1 MASPL
6 YVRTVYSLLSSMC
19 HIDAVVNKCLQ
30 YGYKA
35 MAIVDKGVLFG
46 AASFKKAC
54 DEKGIKPLFGLE
66 VKVKIKE
73 EYYHVVL
80 YAKDDEGFLN
90 LMHLSSYI
98 NCQDQEVDEMI
109 LNKYKGHTILV
120 LLSDDCPLFN
130 RDLQKEGKKIIT
142 ELKNTFK
149 DFLVGI
155 MDNNVYGNKESNA
168 ILKPFLKEHDVKTI
182 ALSRTLYLNSEDALD
197 YEVLKCIR
205 DKRVYSDNTPLEY
218 GRYFLSP
225 DEYYEHYDKEDI
237 LNTDV
242 LASIC
247 NVNFDFKSTLPSYP
261 CPLNVDSKQYLS
273 ILAKEGL
280 KRRLKNNLNKDYIK
294 RLDYELEVILK
305 MHFEDYF
312 LIVYDYILYAKKNG
326 IYVGPARGSA
336 AGCLVCYCLGI
347 TEIDPLKYN
356 LLFERFLNPERI
368 SLPDIDTDFPDDR
381 RDEVFNYVL
390 NKYGQ
395 DHVAHIITY
404 GTLKARQV
412 IRDVGKA
419 LKYTTYEIDQIAK
432 LISQDV
438 NATLKNTYET
448 SPLFKQRIDYDQRSR
463 NLYEISL
470 KLEGMPRHISTH
482 AAGVIFSKKDLK
494 DVVPLIKIDEDIYSS
509 QYSMEHLEKMGLI
522 KMDFLGLRNLSIIDE
537 IVSDIKK
544 REPQFNLKNI
554 PLEDSRTFSL
564 ISKGDTLGVFQ
575 LESKGMVNLAR
586 KMRPNCFEELSMMLA
601 LFRPGPMENID
612 SFLYNRANKS
622 QIKYPNR
629 AIKPIL
635 EETYGIIL
643 YQEQIMAIAR
653 IMANFSYGKADILR
667 KAMSKKKLA
676 ELESLSKD
684 FIDGC
689 VNNGYSLK
697 EAQDIYNLILKFAN
711 YGFNKSHSIAYG
723 LVAYQMAYLKANYP
737 LYFYKA
743 VLNGVIGSSVKTSE
757 YISECRKN
765 KITILKMSLNNS
777 LDVYEIVNNSL
788 MMPLSIVKDVGK
800 QSCLKIIEERQKGAF
815 KDVIDTIVRLYKV
828 GIDSRI
834 IDNLIAA
841 GAFDEFGYSRYSLSD
856 SLENIIK
863 YAQTKSNNF
872 VSIIDD
878 RPIIKKM
885 ADNKLVLS
893 QKENEVL
900 GFYFTYNP
908 ISDYKKE
915 KNISCPN
922 LKEIAEFTGFV
933 SGFGLIKRIKEIKTK
948 KTKEKMAFID
958 IIDES
963 YGLSLT
969 VFPDIYK
976 QYEGKLKENDYI
988 IFEGKRQNQD
998 DLIVRKIKE
1007 V

>member
-6 YVRTVYSLLSSMC
+6 YIRTAYSLLSSMC
-19 HIDAVVNKCLQ
+19 HINSIVDRCLH
-30 YGYKA
+30 YGYKSL
-35 MAIVDKGVLFG
+35 AIVDQGVLFG
-46 AASFKKAC
+46 AASFKKIC
-54 DEKGIKPLFGLE
+54 DEKGLKPIFGLE
-66 VKVKIKE
+66 VRLKYKDD
-73 EYYHVVL
+73 YYNIVL

-98 NCQDQEVDEMI
+98 NCEKKDVDIEI
-109 LNKYKGHTILV
+109 LNKYRNHNILV
-120 LLSDDCPLFN
+120 FLSDDSPFSNINLEK
-130 RDLQKEGKKIIT
+130 DGKTVIN
-142 ELKNTFK
+142 ELKKTFK

-155 MDNNVYGNKESNA
+155 MDNNVYGNSSRNSY
-168 ILKPFLKEHDVKTI
+168 LKPFLKANDIKTI
-182 ALSRTLYLNSEDALD
+182 ALSRTLYLNKEDALD

-205 DKRVYSDNTPLEY
+205 DKRVYDDNVPLEY
-218 GRYFLSP
+218 GRYLLSP
-225 DEYYEHYDKEDI
+225 DEYLQNYDKEDV

-242 LASIC
+242 LADIC
-247 NVNFDFKSTLPSYP
+247 TVNFDFKSNLPSYP
-261 CPLNVDSKQYLS
+261 CPKGVDSKQYLS

-280 KRRLKNNLNKDYIK
+280 KRRLKNDLNPDYIK
-294 RLDYELEVILK
+294 RLDYELEVIIK

-312 LIVYDYILYAKKNG
+312 LIVYDYILYAKKQG

-390 NKYGQ
+390 NKYGR

-412 IRDVGKA
+412 IRDVGKV

-448 SPLFKQRIDYDQRSR
+448 SALFKQRIDYDQRSR

-482 AAGVIFSKKDLK
+482 AAGVVFSNKNLS
-494 DVVPLIKIDEDIYSS
+494 DVVPLIQIEEDIYAS
-509 QYSMEHLEKMGLI
+509 QYSMEHLEKLGLI

-537 IVSDIKK
+537 IVNDIKK
-544 REPQFNLKNI
+544 ANPLFDIKKI
-554 PLEDSRTFSL
+554 PEEDSRTFNL

-575 LESKGMVNLAR
+575 LESKGMVNLSK
-586 KMRPNCFEELSMMLA
+586 KMKPNCFKELSMMLA

-612 SFLYNRANKS
+612 SFLNNRANRLA
-622 QIKYPNR
+622 IRYPNQ
-629 AIKPIL
+629 AIRPVL

-653 IMANFSYGKADILR
+653 IMANFSYGKADLLR
-667 KAMSKKKLA
+667 KAMSKKKLD
-676 ELESLSKD
+676 ELKSLSKD

-689 VNNGYSLK
+689 INNGYSSK
-697 EAQDIYNLILKFAN
+697 EAQDIYDLILKFAN

-723 LVAYQMAYLKANYP
+723 LLAYQMAYLKANHP

-743 VLNGVIGSSVKTSE
+743 VLNGVIGSNIKTSE

-765 KITILKMSLNNS
+765 KIALLKISLNNS
-777 LDVYEIVNNSL
+777 DDIYKIVNNSL
-788 MMPLSIVKDVGK
+788 LLPLSIVKDVGR
-800 QSCLKIIEERQKGAF
+800 QTCQKIMEEREKGAF
-815 KDVIDTIVRLYKV
+815 KDVTDTIVRLYNA
-828 GIDSRI
+828 GIDSRA
-834 IDNLIAA
+834 IDNLISA

-856 SLENIIK
+856 SLENIVK
-863 YAQTKSNNF
+863 YAQTRSNGF

-885 ADNKLVLS
+885 ADNKMVLA

-915 KNISCPN
+915 RNIVCLS
-922 LKEIAEFTGFV
+922 LKEIADYNGYI

-969 VFPDIYK
+969 LFPDVYK

-988 IFEGKRQNQD
+988 IFEGKRQNED
-998 DLIVRKIKE
+998 DLIVKKIKE

>member
-1 MASPL
+1 MATPL
-6 YVRTVYSLLSSMC
+6 YIRTGYSLLSSMC
-19 HIDAVVNKCLQ
+19 HIDGIISKCLQ

-35 MAIVDKGVLFG
+35 MAIVDQSVLFG

-54 DEKGIKPLFGLE
+54 DAKGIKALFGLE

-73 EYYHVVL
+73 AYYNIVI
-80 YAKDDEGFLN
+80 YAKDDEGYLN

-98 NCQDQEVDEMI
+98 NCEHQDIDVAT
-109 LNKYKGHTILV
+109 LNKYRGHNILV
-120 LLSDDCPLFN
+120 LLSDDCPLSN
-130 RDLQKEGKKIIT
+130 CDIEKNGKKIIT
-142 ELKNTFK
+142 ELKNEFQ
-149 DFLVGI
+149 DFLMGI
-155 MDNNVYGNKESNA
+155 MDNNVYGNKERNNA
-168 ILKPFLKEHDVKTI
+168 LKPLLKSMNIKTI
-182 ALSRTLYLNSEDALD
+182 ALSRTFYLNSEDALD

-205 DKRVYSDNTPLEY
+205 DKRVYDENTPLEY
-218 GRYFLSP
+218 GRYFLNQ
-225 DEYYEHYDKEDI
+225 DEYSAFYDVDDI
-237 LNTDV
+237 LNSDV
-242 LASIC
+242 LANIC

-261 CPLNVDSKQYLS
+261 CPNNVDSKQYLTL
-273 ILAKEGL
+273 LAKEGL
-280 KRRLKNNLNKDYIK
+280 KRRLKNKITKDYIS
-294 RLDYELEVILK
+294 RLEYELEVILK

-312 LIVYDYILYAKKNG
+312 LIVYDYILYAKKHG

-395 DHVAHIITY
+395 NHVAHIITY

-412 IRDVGKA
+412 IRDVGKV

-448 SPLFKQRIDYDQRSR
+448 SALFRQRIDYDQRSR

-482 AAGVIFSKKDLK
+482 AAGVVFSKKNLG
-494 DVVPLIKIDEDIYSS
+494 DVIPLIKIEEDIYSS

-537 IVSDIKK
+537 IVNDIKK
-544 REPQFNLKNI
+544 VDPLFDLKNI
-554 PLEDSRTFSL
+554 SLQDTKTFAL
-564 ISKGDTLGVFQ
+564 ISRGDNLGVFQ
-575 LESKGMVNLAR
+575 LESSGMVNLSK
-586 KMRPNCFEELSMMLA
+586 KMKPNCFTELSMMLA

-622 QIKYPNR
+622 LIKYPNK

-653 IMANFSYGKADILR
+653 IMANFSYGKADLLR
-667 KAMSKKKLA
+667 KAMSKKKLN

-689 VNNGYSLK
+689 INNGYSLK
-697 EAQDIYNLILKFAN
+697 EANDIYNLILKFAN

-723 LVAYQMAYLKANYP
+723 LLAYQMAYLKANYP

-743 VLNGVIGSSVKTSE
+743 VLNGVMGSSIKTSE
-757 YISECRKN
+757 YIKECQKRDITVL
-765 KITILKMSLNNS
+765 KISLNNS
-777 LDVYEIVNNSL
+777 YDTYKIVNNSL
-788 MMPLSIVKDVGK
+788 LMPFTVVKDVGR
-800 QSCLKIIEERQKGAF
+800 QSCQKIIEEREKGSF
-815 KDVIDTIVRLYKV
+815 KDVVYTIVRLVKV
-828 GIDSRI
+828 GIDARVLE
-834 IDNLIAA
+834 NLISS

-856 SLENIIK
+856 SLENILK
-863 YAQTKSNNF
+863 YAQTKSSNF

-885 ADNKLVLS
+885 ADNKMVLA

-915 KNISCPN
+915 KNIVCPN
-922 LKEIAEFTGFV
+922 LKEISQFLGSV

-969 VFPDIYK
+969 VFPDVYK
-976 QYEGKLKENDYI
+976 LYEGKLKENTYI